1 MIDLTNGVDISAH
14 GIKTAVSVAPPTFID
29 IRDSSVEYAPNFP
42 NMMYTLW
49 GFICV
54 NRRFPSQTEYAHYF
68 LSTHGNA
75 LSSLDEKAVSA
86 RLLRAFP
93 SLIREIHFYALVKE
107 SGFFQDVYYSAKL
120 DVEDGTDLSVR
131 CGGNEYGVSCYVHTE
146 RSLEYRRRKRS
157 RPRNPK
163 ANSIELPLDLSSG
176 TTVNG
181 WTFYN
186 RNHVHVLLDHI
197 IEYASKNYN
206 QGFLDVIGV

>member
-14 GIKTAVSVAPPTFID
+14 GVEAAVSVVPPAFINT
-29 IRDSSVEYAPNFP
+29 RDNTVEYAPNFP

-49 GFICV
+49 GFICAY
-54 NRRFPSQTEYAHYF
+54 RRFPSQIEYTQHF
-68 LSTHGNA
+68 LSVHSNTLTA
-75 LSSLDEKAVSA
+75 LDENAVKA

-107 SGFFQDVYYSAKL
+107 SGFFQDAYYSAKL

-131 CGGNEYGVSCYVHTE
+131 CGGYEYGICCYVDTE

-176 TTVNG
+176 TTING
-181 WTFYN
+181 WIFYN

-197 IEYASKNYN
+197 IEYAFKNYN
-206 QGFLDVIGV
+206 QGFLDVMGV

>member
-14 GIKTAVSVAPPTFID
+14 GIETAVSVVPPKFINLQDKAVELAPD
-29 IRDSSVEYAPNFP
+29 FP

-49 GFICV
+49 GFICA
-54 NRRFPSQTEYAHYF
+54 NRRFPSQTEYTLHF
-68 LSTHGNA
+68 LSIHA
-75 LSSLDEKAVSA
+75 SVLSSLDESAIKA

-107 SGFFQDVYYSAKL
+107 SGFFQEVNYSAKL

-131 CGGNEYGVSCYVHTE
+131 CGGYEYGVSCYVQTE

-176 TTVNG
+176 NTVNG
-181 WTFYN
+181 WIFYN

-206 QGFLDVIGV
+206 QGFLDVMGV